1 MIIFFKKQSNNF
13 KAITAMLLAVFCV
26 TIMSVQ
32 AKLIG
37 IEFNAV
43 QITFARAIVV
53 LILLMPLIY
62 KLGGLDFLKTKK
74 PFLHFFRGLAG
85 LIGNVMF
92 FLAFQRL
99 PVADVTVISQ
109 AVPIFSC
116 ILAIIFLGETIGWRR
131 WTAITIGF
139 LGVIIAINPSVNI
152 AVASLY
158 ALGGTLMWSTTI
170 IFLRLLGSTEHP
182 VKTKIKKVG
191 KSIDQSFSK
200 NYYSEIGLGIDFTAR
215 DLQEECKK
223 NGHPWEIAKS
233 FDQSALISENFMD
246 LNSLSKL
253 NFSLLKN
260 GEIVQES
267 NANKMIFNIDQ
278 IISYVSNYI
287 TLKTGDLIFT
297 GTPSGVG
304 PIKIGDNLEGFIND
318 KSMFKVNIK

>member
-1 MIIFFKKQSNNF
+1 LIFFLKEQSNNF

-37 IEFNAV
+37 IEYNAV

-53 LILLMPLIY
+53 LILLMPFIY
-62 KLGGLDFLKTKK
+62 KLGGLNFLKTKK

-182 VKTKIKKVG
+182 VKTVFYFMLVSVLITSIFQPFLWKEPSFEVILLFIGIGIAAFLTQLLMTYALQKAPASIVSPFNYTGIVWAIIFDYIIWNAHPMFATIFGGIIITISGIYIFKREAKV
-191 KSIDQSFSK
+191 KSIK
-200 NYYSEIGLGIDFTAR
+200 
-215 DLQEECKK
+215 
-223 NGHPWEIAKS
+223 
-233 FDQSALISENFMD
+233 
-246 LNSLSKL
+246 
-253 NFSLLKN
+253 
-260 GEIVQES
+260 
-267 NANKMIFNIDQ
+267 
-278 IISYVSNYI
+278 
-287 TLKTGDLIFT
+287 
-297 GTPSGVG
+297 
-304 PIKIGDNLEGFIND
+304 
-318 KSMFKVNIK
+318 

>member
-1 MIIFFKKQSNNF
+1 MIFFLKEQSNNF

-37 IEFNAV
+37 IEYNAV

-53 LILLMPLIY
+53 LILLMPFIY
-62 KLGGLDFLKTKK
+62 KLGGLNFLKTKK

-182 VKTKIKKVG
+182 VKTVFYFMLVSVLITSIFQPFLWKEPSIEVILLFIGIGIAALLTQLLMTYALQKAPASIVSPFNYTGIVWAIIFDYIIWNAHPMFATIFGGIIITISGIYIFKREAKIK
-191 KSIDQSFSK
+191 SIK
-200 NYYSEIGLGIDFTAR
+200 
-215 DLQEECKK
+215 
-223 NGHPWEIAKS
+223 
-233 FDQSALISENFMD
+233 
-246 LNSLSKL
+246 
-253 NFSLLKN
+253 
-260 GEIVQES
+260 
-267 NANKMIFNIDQ
+267 
-278 IISYVSNYI
+278 
-287 TLKTGDLIFT
+287 
-297 GTPSGVG
+297 
-304 PIKIGDNLEGFIND
+304 
-318 KSMFKVNIK
+318 

>member
-37 IEFNAV
+37 IEYNAV

-53 LILLMPLIY
+53 LILLMPFIY
-62 KLGGLDFLKTKK
+62 KLGGLNFLKTKK

-182 VKTKIKKVG
+182 VKTVFYFMLVSVLITSIFQPFLWKEPSFEVILLFIGIGIAALLTQLLMTYALQKAPASIVSPFNYTGIVWAIIFDYIIWNAHPMFATIFGGIIITISGIYIFKREAKIKSTK
-191 KSIDQSFSK
+191 
-200 NYYSEIGLGIDFTAR
+200 
-215 DLQEECKK
+215 
-223 NGHPWEIAKS
+223 
-233 FDQSALISENFMD
+233 
-246 LNSLSKL
+246 
-253 NFSLLKN
+253 
-260 GEIVQES
+260 
-267 NANKMIFNIDQ
+267 
-278 IISYVSNYI
+278 
-287 TLKTGDLIFT
+287 
-297 GTPSGVG
+297 
-304 PIKIGDNLEGFIND
+304 
-318 KSMFKVNIK
+318 

>member
-1 MIIFFKKQSNNF
+1 LIIFFKKQSNNF

-37 IEFNAV
+37 IEYNAV

-53 LILLMPLIY
+53 LILLMPFVY
-62 KLGGLDFLKTKK
+62 KLGGLNFLKTKK

-85 LIGNVMF
+85 LTGNIMF

-139 LGVIIAINPSVNI
+139 LGVIIAINPSGDI

-182 VKTKIKKVG
+182 VKTVFYFMLVSFLITSIFQPFLWKDPSFKV
-191 KSIDQSFSK
+191 ILLF
-200 NYYSEIGLGIDFTAR
+200 IGLGIAAFLTQLLMTYA
-215 DLQEECKK
+215 LQKAPASIVSPF
-223 NGHPWEIAKS
+223 NYTGIIWAIIFDYIVWNSHPMVATIFGGIIITISGIYIFKREAKIK
-233 FDQSALISENFMD
+233 LI
-246 LNSLSKL
+246 K
-253 NFSLLKN
+253 
-260 GEIVQES
+260 
-267 NANKMIFNIDQ
+267 
-278 IISYVSNYI
+278 
-287 TLKTGDLIFT
+287 
-297 GTPSGVG
+297 
-304 PIKIGDNLEGFIND
+304 
-318 KSMFKVNIK
+318 

>member
-37 IEFNAV
+37 IEYNAV

-53 LILLMPLIY
+53 LILLMPFIY
-62 KLGGLDFLKTKK
+62 KLGGLNFLKTKK

-182 VKTKIKKVG
+182 VKTVFYFMLVSVLITSIFQPFLWKEPSFEVILLIIGIGIAAFLTQLLVTYALQKAPASIVSPFNYTGIVWAIIFDYIIWNAHPMFATIFGGIIITISGIYIFKREAKIK
-191 KSIDQSFSK
+191 SIK
-200 NYYSEIGLGIDFTAR
+200 
-215 DLQEECKK
+215 
-223 NGHPWEIAKS
+223 
-233 FDQSALISENFMD
+233 
-246 LNSLSKL
+246 
-253 NFSLLKN
+253 
-260 GEIVQES
+260 
-267 NANKMIFNIDQ
+267 
-278 IISYVSNYI
+278 
-287 TLKTGDLIFT
+287 
-297 GTPSGVG
+297 
-304 PIKIGDNLEGFIND
+304 
-318 KSMFKVNIK
+318 

>member
-1 MIIFFKKQSNNF
+1 LIIFFKKQSNNF

-37 IEFNAV
+37 IEYNAV

-53 LILLMPLIY
+53 LILLMPFIY
-62 KLGGLDFLKTKK
+62 TLGGLNFLKTKK

-182 VKTKIKKVG
+182 VKTVFYFMLVSVLITSIFQPFLWKEPSFEVILLIIGIGIAAFLTQLLMTYALQKAPASIVSPFNYTGIVWAIIFDYIIWNAHPMFATIFGGIIITISGIYIFKREAKIK
-191 KSIDQSFSK
+191 SIK
-200 NYYSEIGLGIDFTAR
+200 
-215 DLQEECKK
+215 
-223 NGHPWEIAKS
+223 
-233 FDQSALISENFMD
+233 
-246 LNSLSKL
+246 
-253 NFSLLKN
+253 
-260 GEIVQES
+260 
-267 NANKMIFNIDQ
+267 
-278 IISYVSNYI
+278 
-287 TLKTGDLIFT
+287 
-297 GTPSGVG
+297 
-304 PIKIGDNLEGFIND
+304 
-318 KSMFKVNIK
+318 

>member
-37 IEFNAV
+37 IEYNAV

-53 LILLMPLIY
+53 LILLMPFIY
-62 KLGGLDFLKTKK
+62 KLGGLNFLKTKK

-116 ILAIIFLGETIGWRR
+116 ILAIIFLGETIGLRR

-158 ALGGTLMWSTTI
+158 ALGGTLMWSITI

-182 VKTKIKKVG
+182 VKTVFYFMLVSVIVTSIFQPFLWKEPSFEIILLFIGIGIAAFLTQLLMTYALQKAPASIVSPFNYTGIVWAIIFDYIIWNAHPMFATIFGGIIITISGIYIFKREAKIK
-191 KSIDQSFSK
+191 SIK
-200 NYYSEIGLGIDFTAR
+200 
-215 DLQEECKK
+215 
-223 NGHPWEIAKS
+223 
-233 FDQSALISENFMD
+233 
-246 LNSLSKL
+246 
-253 NFSLLKN
+253 
-260 GEIVQES
+260 
-267 NANKMIFNIDQ
+267 
-278 IISYVSNYI
+278 
-287 TLKTGDLIFT
+287 
-297 GTPSGVG
+297 
-304 PIKIGDNLEGFIND
+304 
-318 KSMFKVNIK
+318 

>member
-1 MIIFFKKQSNNF
+1 MIIFLKEQSNNF

-37 IEFNAV
+37 IEYNAV

-53 LILLMPLIY
+53 LILLMPFIY
-62 KLGGLDFLKTKK
+62 KLGGLNFLKTKK

-85 LIGNVMF
+85 LIGNVLF

-182 VKTKIKKVG
+182 VKTVFYFMLVSVLITSIFQPFLWKEPSFEVILLFIGIGIAALLTQLLMTYALQKAPASIVSPFNYTGIVWAIIFDYIIWNAHPMFATLFGGIIITISGIYIFKREAKIK
-191 KSIDQSFSK
+191 SIK
-200 NYYSEIGLGIDFTAR
+200 
-215 DLQEECKK
+215 
-223 NGHPWEIAKS
+223 
-233 FDQSALISENFMD
+233 
-246 LNSLSKL
+246 
-253 NFSLLKN
+253 
-260 GEIVQES
+260 
-267 NANKMIFNIDQ
+267 
-278 IISYVSNYI
+278 
-287 TLKTGDLIFT
+287 
-297 GTPSGVG
+297 
-304 PIKIGDNLEGFIND
+304 
-318 KSMFKVNIK
+318 

>member
-1 MIIFFKKQSNNF
+1 MIFFLKEQSNNF

-37 IEFNAV
+37 IEYNAV

-53 LILLMPLIY
+53 LILLMPFIY
-62 KLGGLDFLKTKK
+62 KLGGLNFLKTKK

-182 VKTKIKKVG
+182 VKTVFYFMLVSVLITSIFQPFLWKEPSFEVILLFIGIGIAALLTQLLMTYALQKAPASIVSPFNYTGIVWAIIFDYIIWNAHPMLATIFGGIIITISGIYIFKREAKIK
-191 KSIDQSFSK
+191 SIK
-200 NYYSEIGLGIDFTAR
+200 
-215 DLQEECKK
+215 
-223 NGHPWEIAKS
+223 
-233 FDQSALISENFMD
+233 
-246 LNSLSKL
+246 
-253 NFSLLKN
+253 
-260 GEIVQES
+260 
-267 NANKMIFNIDQ
+267 
-278 IISYVSNYI
+278 
-287 TLKTGDLIFT
+287 
-297 GTPSGVG
+297 
-304 PIKIGDNLEGFIND
+304 
-318 KSMFKVNIK
+318 

>member
-1 MIIFFKKQSNNF
+1 MIILFKRQSNNF

-37 IEFNAV
+37 IEYNAV

-53 LILLMPLIY
+53 LILLAPFIY
-62 KLGGLDFLKTKK
+62 KLGGFNFLKTKK

-158 ALGGTLMWSTTI
+158 ALGGTLMWSITI

-182 VKTKIKKVG
+182 VKTVFYFMLVSVLITSIFQPFLWKDPSFEVILLFIGIGIAAFLTQLLMTYALQKAPASIVSPFNYTGIIWAIIFDYIIWNAHPMVATIFGGIIITISGIYIFKREAKIK
-191 KSIDQSFSK
+191 SIK
-200 NYYSEIGLGIDFTAR
+200 
-215 DLQEECKK
+215 
-223 NGHPWEIAKS
+223 
-233 FDQSALISENFMD
+233 
-246 LNSLSKL
+246 
-253 NFSLLKN
+253 
-260 GEIVQES
+260 
-267 NANKMIFNIDQ
+267 
-278 IISYVSNYI
+278 
-287 TLKTGDLIFT
+287 
-297 GTPSGVG
+297 
-304 PIKIGDNLEGFIND
+304 
-318 KSMFKVNIK
+318 